1 MAQINVNIRIDEDLK
16 REFENLCNNLGLTMT
31 VAFNVFARAVVR
43 RKKIPFEISLDAPN
57 DEMTTVRADYELYT

>member
-43 RKKIPFEISLDAPN
+43 RQKIPFEISMYASN
-57 DEMTTVRADYELYT
+57 IETADVLENVNR